1 MKATHEHEFEAQTG
15 LPEKLPLGEVILWQG
30 SPNWISLAIEAFH
43 VRALGIYFSIM
54 LLLQASYLTA
64 ESEVLDLSPMLLSI
78 SLILLTLSALAL
90 WAWMSAKA
98 SMYTITNK
106 RVVIRLGIVFSLTF
120 NLPMK
125 QIVAANELHRKNGT
139 TDISLLLNQEDRIAW
154 LHLWPHVRPWKINH
168 PEPTLR
174 CIKNGVV
181 CGEILKSAWLHIN
194 REDKKQN
201 QVTKD
206 LKSSWESQQNTSEIQ
221 SLHNSSL
228 ATSGILS

>member
-206 LKSSWESQQNTSEIQ
+206 LKSSWQSQQNTSEIQ

>member
-201 QVTKD
+201 QVTTD
-206 LKSSWESQQNTSEIQ
+206 LKSSWQSQQNNSEIQ

>member
-139 TDISLLLNQEDRIAW
+139 TDISLLLNQKDRIAW

-206 LKSSWESQQNTSEIQ
+206 LKSSWQSQQNTSEIQ